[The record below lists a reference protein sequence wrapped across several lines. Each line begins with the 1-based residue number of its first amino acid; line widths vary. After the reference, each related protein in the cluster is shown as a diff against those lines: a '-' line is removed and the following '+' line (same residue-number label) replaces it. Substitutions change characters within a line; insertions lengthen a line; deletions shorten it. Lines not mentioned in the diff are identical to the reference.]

1 MGTIAT
7 ELKLGIM
14 TNKELAKWFGGIQE
28 KSFRSTR
35 AKKLKILEEYAE
47 FEDMRGKI
55 NITKVIK
62 PIYIKNKNYKFIKE
76 KTLEQ
81 WSNTGLD
88 TCRLVCKKITQKY
101 YNNKEIQA
109 LKESTSYNYVSQSK
123 REFWGKAFTTE
134 GELGT
139 CKYEM
144 CKEING
150 ECVEFTEEEKKI
162 KQELLNKYYGNDVSE
177 KFVFIKDMLENKE
190 ITEQECWQEL
200 EKMTDMENRYW
211 NYRNELEE
219 KIGTKVVRATRVETN
234 AFNTIKKENF
244 NF

>member
-14 TNKELAKWFGGIQE
+14 TNKELAEWFGGIQE

-88 TCRLVCKKITQKY
+88 TCKTVSNKINEKY
-101 YNNKEIQA
+101 YNRKEIQNLA
-109 LKESTSYNYVSQSK
+109 DSTRYTYVCQSK
-123 REFWGKAFTTE
+123 REYWGKAFGTY
-134 GELGT
+134 GEIGHCIYEL
-139 CKYEM
+139 CKQ
-144 CKEING
+144 IDG
-150 ECVEFTEEEKKI
+150 ECIELTEEEKKI
-162 KQELLNKYYGNDVSE
+162 KNKLLTKYFGNTDE
-177 KFVFIKDMLENKE
+177 KLVFIKDMLDSGE
-190 ITEQECWQEL
+190 ITKEEVGEVLEEMTGLEKNYLLFKKEL
-200 EKMTDMENRYW
+200 EKTI
-211 NYRNELEE
+211 
-219 KIGTKVVRATRVETN
+219 KAKVVRATRVETN
-234 AFNTIKKENF
+234 AFKNIKKDDF
-244 NF
+244 KF